1 VILEA
6 AVMLPPG
13 FALITRITIAKQKV
27 SNAYII
33 KNYKILHRKGR
44 IPSFSVQ
51 FLLTLQPKLLIR

>member
-33 KNYKILHRKGR
+33 K
-44 IPSFSVQ
+44 
-51 FLLTLQPKLLIR
+51 KL